1 MSKTVTA
8 QVTTDD
14 TRTGVATADQQ
25 QQAIDYA
32 VERALIKR
40 AHPRAIDLRMHDVGE
55 CDGTCVRALNGFN
68 LD

>member
-1 MSKTVTA
+1 MSKTVNA
-8 QVTTDD
+8 SCVTTDD
-14 TRTGVATADQQ
+14 TTITAGQQ

-55 CDGTCVRALNGFN
+55 CDGSCVRVLNGYN

>member
-8 QVTTDD
+8 SCLTTDD
-14 TRTGVATADQQ
+14 TNTVTADQQ

-55 CDGTCVRALNGFN
+55 CDGTCVRVLNGYN

>member
-8 QVTTDD
+8 SCLTTDD
-14 TRTGVATADQQ
+14 TTTITADQQ

-55 CDGTCVRALNGFN
+55 CDGSCVRVLNGYN